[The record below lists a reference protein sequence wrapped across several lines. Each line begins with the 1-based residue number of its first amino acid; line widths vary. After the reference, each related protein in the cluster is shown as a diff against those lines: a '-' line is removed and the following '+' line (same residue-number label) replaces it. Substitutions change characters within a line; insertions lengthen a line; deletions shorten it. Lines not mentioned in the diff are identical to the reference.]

1 MSTLKNFFVTLS
13 VAIIIFYASNMASAN
28 DFNMENEAVYLLN
41 VLREEHGLQPLS
53 WNPSSNLQ
61 QAAELRAMELKEYFS
76 HTRPDGSSC
85 FTVLEEFGLRYRNC
99 GENIAYGTNLGPQ
112 GVTKMWINSPGHYK
126 NMITPEFE
134 EIGLACYR
142 VDDIVYWVQLFF
154 TRR

>member
-1 MSTLKNFFVTLS
+1 MSTLKKFFVTLS
-13 VAIIIFYASNMASAN
+13 VAIIIFYASNTASAN

-112 GVTKMWINSPGHYK
+112 DVTEMWINSPGHYK

-154 TRR
+154 THR